1 MLNFDLSKLLLGIP
15 HWGMEE
21 RAQLTFC
28 PSRFRSKG
36 WYVKTEG
43 EREEKDSVNLYP
55 WQYRKTLVVDHN
67 KNK

>member
-21 RAQLTFC
+21 RAQFTFC
-28 PSRFRSKG
+28 TSRFRSKG
-36 WYVKTEG
+36 WYAKTEG